1 MDLWTYSPEDVQ
13 VLLGGVQDIV
23 GFVDGTFVNVSK
35 DVVPFTMMRTTDG
48 MVARKYVNDQTYS
61 ITISIMSMSP
71 SNDIL
76 TRLWQIDEATRMG
89 KFPLLIKDSKGT
101 GIFFSSTTWVEKLP
115 DLSYSSSPEI
125 RQWLL
130 RSSQGLINIGG
141 NDEESVSERI
151 LTLAASGI
159 PLIQQTLQNLTG
171 GL

>member
-1 MDLWTYSPEDVQ
+1 MSLWTYSPEDVQ
-13 VLLGGVQDIV
+13 ILLGGVYPVD
-23 GFVDGTFVNVSK
+23 GFVDGTFVNVTK
-35 DVVPFTMMRTTDG
+35 DVVPFTMTRTTDG

-61 ITISIMSMSP
+61 IMISIMSMSP

-76 TRLWQIDEATRMG
+76 TKLWLIDETTQMG
-89 KFPLLIKDSKGT
+89 KFPLLIKDSSGS
-101 GIFFSSTTWVEKLP
+101 GRFFSSTTWVEKVP

-141 NDEESVSERI
+141 NDEASVADKI

-159 PLIQQTLQNLTG
+159 PLLQQTLQNLKG
-171 GL
+171 GM